1 MTERTGSVVRVL
13 NLLLQVALA
22 AILSIVFLLVVL
34 RYVFHST
41 IIGGNEATLV
51 AFVYVSLIA
60 AAISLRDDEH
70 IAVRFFT
77 EKLARGP
84 RQAIAVVRWLFL
96 AGINFLLLLYAI
108 VWIRQTGN
116 FLMPAM
122 GLPQWVAQISVP
134 IGSGLGFAYCCRQLL
149 AAVAAVRSGK

>member
-1 MTERTGSVVRVL
+1 MTDQSTGLVRIL
-13 NLLLQVALA
+13 TLFAQISLA

-60 AAISLRDDEH
+60 AAVSLRDDEH

-77 EKLARGP
+77 EKLPRGLRQLVVVAR
-84 RQAIAVVRWLFL
+84 WFFL
-96 AGINFLLLLYAI
+96 AGINLLLLVFAVI
-108 VWIRQTGN
+108 WIKQTGN

-134 IGSGLGFAYCCRQLL
+134 IGCGLGFAYCSRQLF
-149 AAVAAVRSGK
+149 AAIFIARDGA

>member
-1 MTERTGSVVRVL
+1 MTDRPGSVVRVL
-13 NLLLQVALA
+13 NLLVQIALA
-22 AILSIVFLLVVL
+22 TILFIVFLLVVL

-60 AAISLRDDEH
+60 AAISLRNDEH

-77 EKLARGP
+77 DKLPRRP
-84 RQAIAVVRWLFL
+84 RQLLVVIRWFFL
-96 AGINFLLLLYAI
+96 AGINLLLLLYAVI
-108 VWIRQTGN
+108 WIKQTGG

-134 IGSGLGFAYCCRQLL
+134 IGSGLGFAYCCKQLI
-149 AAVAAVRSGK
+149 AAIAAARDGT